1 MMNLD
6 PDQPDFDT
14 KMLDYLSQFPL
25 DDIDNEYIA
34 RNTMGRSRVAPNE
47 IAGVRKIRQLKILIT
62 SMMADEIRNGEKGT
76 GFGRY
81 CYYGCHCLPDKHH
94 NEYLTFGKPVDNIDK
109 QCKQMGVCY
118 KCLQHKYPESQCLPE
133 NTNYKFALDQEKKTI
148 DCSLNK
154 NECRRDVCEC
164 DKQFAQNVAKY
175 EFEWNEE
182 FHIKVSFIRVL
193 HTGDPV
199 EQSFKNTFSELDSVE
214 MQVAKFNRTRFRRS
228 YSNHLRSANLNAE
241 L

>member
-1 MMNLD
+1 MLKPTQNASDSKAISKRCPKNQLCVLD

-25 DDIDNEYIA
+25 DDVDNEYIA

-133 NTNYKFALDQEKKTI
+133 NTNYKFALDPEKKTI

-154 NECRRDVCEC
+154 NECRR
-164 DKQFAQNVAKY
+164 NV
-175 EFEWNEE
+175 
-182 FHIKVSFIRVL
+182 L
-193 HTGDPV
+193 
-199 EQSFKNTFSELDSVE
+199 
-214 MQVAKFNRTRFRRS
+214 
-228 YSNHLRSANLNAE
+228 
-241 L
+241 

>member
-1 MMNLD
+1 MRNFLLLIMGFTKSQEIIFGKLTLPNLPPQELGSVQTTQRTYSNTPNPVLAYSNLLKPTQNSRDSKALSKPCPKKSIVFLD

-25 DDIDNEYIA
+25 DDVDNEYIA

-94 NEYLTFGKPVDNIDK
+94 NEAGFQIDAFE
-109 QCKQMGVCY
+109 V
-118 KCLQHKYPESQCLPE
+118 
-133 NTNYKFALDQEKKTI
+133 
-148 DCSLNK
+148 SL
-154 NECRRDVCEC
+154 
-164 DKQFAQNVAKY
+164 
-175 EFEWNEE
+175 
-182 FHIKVSFIRVL
+182 
-193 HTGDPV
+193 
-199 EQSFKNTFSELDSVE
+199 
-214 MQVAKFNRTRFRRS
+214 
-228 YSNHLRSANLNAE
+228 
-241 L
+241 

>member
-1 MMNLD
+1 MINLD

-182 FHIKVSFIRVL
+182 YHIKVISGFSSPVVL
-193 HTGDPV
+193 
-199 EQSFKNTFSELDSVE
+199 
-214 MQVAKFNRTRFRRS
+214 
-228 YSNHLRSANLNAE
+228 
-241 L
+241 